1 MIFIFL
7 CLNGKEICCCC
18 HGVSVNG
25 LALLTWLRHHC
36 IKKKTREREDAPI
49 ASVDWFKS
57 KPTCNYLPACCNWYL
72 KGTTS
77 FWSVLTLW
85 STTPLTPFSALR
97 NPIVLLLSLL
107 EYRKC
112 VLSLP
117 HIIFLFFSPWKLV
130 RLFIKYK
137 SPIKQQKRWSQ
148 AGFAKSEDWA
158 PVYYGSPK
166 VISIEQRANGRW
178 WIFPAPIQLLFMVS
192 LPHHLPIHLVTSC
205 MVVWVCAKS
214 LHWLPSKN
222 ALELTSKRIFC
233 NSSPPV
239 YKGLCIHVH
248 VKTALLISI
257 T

>member
-1 MIFIFL
+1 M
-7 CLNGKEICCCC
+7 GKKSAAAVMVWVWM
-18 HGVSVNG
+18 G
-25 LALLTWLRHHC
+25 WLYWLDWD
-36 IKKKTREREDAPI
+36 ITVLKKKTREREDAPI

-148 AGFAKSEDWA
+148 AGFAKSEDRA

-166 VISIEQRANGRW
+166 VISIEQRANGQW

-192 LPHHLPIHLVTSC
+192 L
-205 MVVWVCAKS
+205 
-214 LHWLPSKN
+214 
-222 ALELTSKRIFC
+222 
-233 NSSPPV
+233 SPPPSSHTPGYLLHGCLSV
-239 YKGLCIHVH
+239 CEVPAL
-248 VKTALLISI
+248 TAFKECFRVDIQKNFL
-257 T
+257 